1 MLITKKKKIFYWS
14 PCLNPVGTVISTL
27 NSAISLN
34 KYGKKDYEI
43 YLINSCGEW
52 NEHKEKLKK
61 NNIKIISFDN
71 NIFKY
76 LPKRGY
82 IQSRFSYLII
92 FILSFFPLKK
102 LLHKQEPSFLVIHL
116 ISSLPLILL
125 TLFKFKTSFIL
136 RISGMPKL
144 NFFRRSLWRLV
155 STKLYCITSPSED
168 LRKKLIE
175 KKLFNKDKLFFL
187 PDAILNLKDFVL
199 KKNEKNLIKNQFENK
214 KIIFAAGRLTKQK
227 NFSYLIDEFESF
239 SKTNRNF
246 VLIILGD
253 GEDKI
258 FLKNKIYNKGLT
270 EKVILKGQVSNVF
283 KYFKNGELFILSS
296 LWEEVG
302 FVIVEAAMSNLFVI
316 SSDCPNGPSEFLDK
330 GNNGILF
337 KSNVPGALCN
347 GLIKYSKLTLKEE
360 MKKKLKKNAK
370 KYTLFY
376 HYLKL
381 INIIRN

>member
-1 MLITKKKKIFYWS
+1 MKKKIFYWS

-34 KYGKKDYEI
+34 KYGQKDYEI

-52 NEHKEKLKK
+52 NEHREKLKK
-61 NNIKIISFDN
+61 NNISIISFNN

-92 FILSFFPLKK
+92 FIFSFFPLKK
-102 LLHKQEPSFLVIHL
+102 LLQKQEPSFLVIHL
-116 ISSLPLILL
+116 ISSLPLVLL

-144 NFFRRSLWRLV
+144 NIFRRSLWSIV
-155 STKLYCITSPSED
+155 SNKLHCITSPSED

-175 KKLFNKDKLFFL
+175 KKIFNRENLYFL
-187 PDAILNLKDFVL
+187 PDAILNLKEFIL
-199 KKNEKNLIKNQFENK
+199 KKNENNLIKDKYKNK
-214 KIIFAAGRLTKQK
+214 QIIFAAGRLTKQK

-246 VLIILGD
+246 ILIILGD

-258 FLKNKIYNKGLT
+258 HLKNKIFNKGLT
-270 EKVILKGQVSNVF
+270 EKVILEGHVSNVF
-283 KYFKNGELFILSS
+283 KYFKNGDLFILSS

-316 SSDCPNGPSEFLDK
+316 SSDCPNGPSEFLDN

-337 KSNVPGALCN
+337 KSNVPGSLYD
-347 GLIKYSKLTLKEE
+347 GLIRYSKLKQKEE

-381 INIIRN
+381 KRIIRS

>member
-1 MLITKKKKIFYWS
+1 MSNIKKKKIFYWS
-14 PCLNPVGTVISTL
+14 PCLNPVGTVISTI

-34 KYGKKDYEI
+34 KYGQKDYEI
-43 YLINSCGEW
+43 FLINSCGEW
-52 NEHKEKLKK
+52 NEYKEKLKK
-61 NNIKIISFDN
+61 NNINIISFKN

-102 LLHKQEPSFLVIHL
+102 LLLKQEPNFLVIHL

-144 NFFRRSLWRLV
+144 NIFRENLWRLV
-155 STKLYCITSPSED
+155 SNKLYCITTPSED

-175 KKLFNKDKLFFL
+175 NKIFNKNKIFFL
-187 PDAILNLKDFVL
+187 PDAIIYLKEYIK
-199 KKNEKNLIKNQFENK
+199 KKNENNLIEDKFKDKQ
-214 KIIFAAGRLTKQK
+214 IIFAAGRLTKQK
-227 NFSYLIDEFESF
+227 NFSYLIDEFEKF
-239 SKTNRNF
+239 NNINNNF
-246 VLIILGD
+246 ILIILGD
-253 GEDKI
+253 GEDKT
-258 FLKNKIYNKGLT
+258 FLKNKINNNGLA
-270 EKVILKGQVSNVF
+270 EKIILEGHVQNVF

-302 FVIVEAAMSNLFVI
+302 FVIVEAALSNLFI
-316 SSDCPNGPSEFLDK
+316 IASDCPNGPSEFLNR

-337 KSNVPGALCN
+337 KSNVAGALCDA
-347 GLIKYSKLTLKEE
+347 LINYTKLTKKEE
-360 MKKKLKKNAK
+360 IKKKLKKNVK

-381 INIIRN
+381 VKIFKS

>member
-1 MLITKKKKIFYWS
+1 MNIKIKKKIFYWS

-34 KYGKKDYEI
+34 KYGQKDYEI

-52 NEHKEKLKK
+52 NQHKEKLQK
-61 NNIKIISFDN
+61 NKINIINFQN
-71 NIFKY
+71 NIFRY
-76 LPKRGY
+76 LPKRGF

-92 FILSFFPLKK
+92 FFFSFFPLKK
-102 LLHKQEPSFLVIHL
+102 LLRKQEPDFLIIHL

-144 NFFRRSLWRLV
+144 NIFRKTLWRLV
-155 STKLYCITSPSED
+155 SNKLHCVTSPTVD
-168 LRKKLIE
+168 LKKKLIE
-175 KKLFNKDKLFFL
+175 KNVFNNKNLFFL
-187 PDAILNLKDFVL
+187 PDAIINIKEFIS
-199 KKNEKNLIKNQFENK
+199 KKNEISSIQNKYKENR
-214 KIIFAAGRLTKQK
+214 IIFAAGRLTKQK

-239 SKTNRNF
+239 SKINKNF

-258 FLKNKIYNKGLT
+258 LLKNKIKNKGLT
-270 EKVILKGQVSNVF
+270 EKVILEGQVSNVF

-330 GNNGILF
+330 GKNGILF
-337 KSNVPGALCN
+337 QSNIPGALCN
-347 GLIKYSKLTLKEE
+347 GLIRYLKLKQKNE
-360 MKKKLKKNAK
+360 MKKKLKKNSK

>member
-1 MLITKKKKIFYWS
+1 MKKKIFYWS

-34 KYGKKDYEI
+34 KYGKKDYEV

-52 NEHKEKLKK
+52 NEHREKLKK
-61 NNIKIISFDN
+61 NNISIISFNN

-92 FILSFFPLKK
+92 FIFSFFPLKK
-102 LLHKQEPSFLVIHL
+102 LLQKQEPSFLIIHL

-125 TLFKFKTSFIL
+125 GLFKFKTSFIL

-144 NFFRRSLWRLV
+144 NIFRKNLWRII
-155 STKLYCITSPSED
+155 SRKLYCITSPSED

-175 KKLFNKDKLFFL
+175 KKIFNSENLYFL
-187 PDAILNLKDFVL
+187 PDAILNLKEFIL
-199 KKNEKNLIKNQFENK
+199 KKNENNSIKDKFKNKQ
-214 KIIFAAGRLTKQK
+214 IIFAAGRLTKQK
-227 NFSYLIDEFESF
+227 NFSYLVDEFESF

-246 VLIILGD
+246 ILIILGD
-253 GEDKI
+253 GEDEI
-258 FLKNKIYNKGLT
+258 HLKNKIFNKGLT
-270 EKVILKGQVSNVF
+270 EKVILEGHVSNVF
-283 KYFKNGELFILSS
+283 KYFKNGDLFILSS

-316 SSDCPNGPSEFLDK
+316 SSDCPNGPSEFLDN

-337 KSNVPGALCN
+337 KSNIPGALYD
-347 GLIKYSKLTLKEE
+347 GLIRYSKLKQKEE

-381 INIIRN
+381 KRIIIS

>member
-1 MLITKKKKIFYWS
+1 MSIIKKKKIFYWS

-34 KYGKKDYEI
+34 KYGQKDYEI

-52 NEHKEKLKK
+52 NEYKEKLKK
-61 NNIKIISFDN
+61 NNINIISFN
-71 NIFKY
+71 NDIFKY

-92 FILSFFPLKK
+92 FIFSFFPLKK
-102 LLHKQEPSFLVIHL
+102 LLYKQEPSFLVIHL

-125 TLFKFKTSFIL
+125 TLFKFNTSFIL

-144 NFFRRSLWRLV
+144 NIFRRSLWRLV
-155 STKLYCITSPSED
+155 SKKLYCITSPSED

-175 KKLFNKDKLFFL
+175 KKIFYKEKLFFL
-187 PDAILNLKDFVL
+187 PDAILNLKEFVL
-199 KKNEKNLIKNQFENK
+199 KKNEKNIIKDRFKNK

-239 SKTNRNF
+239 SKINSNF
-246 VLIILGD
+246 ILIILGD

-258 FLKNKIYNKGLT
+258 LLKNKIYNKGLT
-270 EKVILKGQVSNVF
+270 EKVILEGQVSNVF

-337 KSNVPGALCN
+337 KSNVTGALCS
-347 GLIKYSKLTLKEE
+347 GLIKYSKLKQKEE

-381 INIIRN
+381 IKIIRN